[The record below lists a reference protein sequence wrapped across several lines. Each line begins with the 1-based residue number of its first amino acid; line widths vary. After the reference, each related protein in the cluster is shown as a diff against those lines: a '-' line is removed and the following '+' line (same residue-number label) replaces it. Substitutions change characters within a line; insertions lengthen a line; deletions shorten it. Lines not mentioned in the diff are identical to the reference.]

1 MDLKSRLKQ
10 QLGRSKNK
18 PENNPEPVNVQDVEK
33 PDSSEKTVD
42 STPVGEIVE
51 LPGIKE
57 KEKSEPKST
66 SEPKIEEDYLT
77 SHELKYRTILLEKL
91 LSVMDLARIGE
102 IEPEKAKLQ
111 IQDLANNVI
120 IEENLPVNAKSRE
133 RITEAVQFEILGLGP
148 LEYLIRDKRVS
159 DIMINGAKNSYVERA
174 GRLEK
179 STVVFD
185 DDAHLMRIIDRIASQ
200 VGRRVDESSPMVDA
214 RLKDGSRVNAIV
226 PPLALDGPS
235 LSIRRFPA
243 DPLTLKDLIAFGAV
257 TVGMAKLMTAAVEA
271 GKNILIS
278 GGTGSGKTTMLNS
291 LSSYIPEEERI
302 VTIEDA
308 AELQLQ
314 QDHLV
319 RLETRPPNIEGKGE
333 ITARDLV
340 RNALR
345 MRPDRVILGEIRGAE
360 ALDMLQAMN
369 TGHDG
374 SLATVHANTPRDAL
388 SRVENM
394 VAMAGFEL
402 PIKAVRTQI
411 ASAIHLVLQISR
423 LEDGSR
429 RMTALSEIVGMEGEV
444 ITTADIFLYN
454 REGIDEE
461 GNVVGSHKPTGAL
474 PTFLDEL
481 RQRGIQLDLDAFD
494 TMAD

>member
-1 MDLKSRLKQ
+1 MNLKARLKQ
-10 QLGRSKNK
+10 QLNKN
-18 PENNPEPVNVQDVEK
+18 PGSVEDTVETETV
-33 PDSSEKTVD
+33 PDKESVISQEK
-42 STPVGEIVE
+42 I
-51 LPGIKE
+51 
-57 KEKSEPKST
+57 EKSAPVVDIQKHEN
-66 SEPKIEEDYLT
+66 SEEKKTEDSDEMGEYL
-77 SHELKYRTILLEKL
+77 SAHELKYRGILLDKL
-91 LSVMDLARIGE
+91 LSVMDLARISE
-102 IEPEKAKLQ
+102 IDPEKAKTQ
-111 IQDLANNVI
+111 IQNLSNKI
-120 IEENLPVNAKSRE
+120 MLEENFPVNLSSRE

-148 LEYLIRDKRVS
+148 LEYLLRDPTIS
-159 DIMINGAKNSYVERA
+159 DIMINGAKHAYVERR
-174 GRLEK
+174 GRLVKTKVE
-179 STVVFD
+179 FD
-185 DDAHLMRIIDRIASQ
+185 NDAHLMRIIDRIASQ

-243 DPLTLKDLIAFGAV
+243 DPLTLKDLLKFDALS
-257 TVGMAKLMTAAVEA
+257 VGMAKLITASVEA

-314 QDHLV
+314 QDHVV

-345 MRPDRVILGEIRGAE
+345 MRPDRIILGEIRGAE

-374 SLATVHANTPRDAL
+374 SLATIHANSPRDAL

-394 VAMAGFEL
+394 VAMAGYEL
-402 PIKAVRTQI
+402 PIKAVRAQI
-411 ASAIHLVLQISR
+411 ASAINLVLQIAR

-429 RMTALSEIVGMEGEV
+429 RMISLSEIVGMEGDV
-444 ITTADIFLYN
+444 ITTSELFEYHRD
-454 REGIDEE
+454 GIDSD
-461 GNVVGSHKPTGAL
+461 GKVLGSHRPTGAL
-474 PTFLDEL
+474 PTYMDEL
-481 RQRGIQLDLDAFD
+481 RRRGIQLELDAFD
-494 TMAD
+494 AMAGQ

>member
-1 MDLKSRLKQ
+1 VDLKSRLKQ

-429 RMTALSEIVGMEGEV
+429 RMTALSEIVGMEGDV

-461 GNVVGSHKPTGAL
+461 GNVIGSHKPTGAL

>member
-1 MDLKSRLKQ
+1 VS
-10 QLGRSKNK
+10 
-18 PENNPEPVNVQDVEK
+18 
-33 PDSSEKTVD
+33 
-42 STPVGEIVE
+42 STPVVD
-51 LPGIKE
+51 LPDIKKKDK
-57 KEKSEPKST
+57 KETKR
-66 SEPKIEEDYLT
+66 EEDYLT

-111 IQDLANNVI
+111 IQNLANNI
-120 IEENLPVNAKSRE
+120 ILEENLPVNAKSRE

-159 DIMINGAKNSYVERA
+159 DIMINGAKNSYVERG

-179 STVVFD
+179 SAVVFD

-243 DPLTLKDLIAFGAV
+243 DPLTLKDLIGFGAV
-257 TVGMAKLMTAAVEA
+257 TVGMAKLMTASVEA

-314 QDHLV
+314 QDHVV
-319 RLETRPPNIEGKGE
+319 RLETRPPNIEGQGE

-345 MRPDRVILGEIRGAE
+345 MRPDRIILGEIRGAE

-388 SRVENM
+388 GRVENM

-411 ASAIHLVLQISR
+411 ASAIHLILQISR

-444 ITTADIFLYN
+444 ITTADIFVYE

-461 GNVVGSHKPTGAL
+461 GKVIGSHKPTGAL
-474 PTFLDEL
+474 PTYIDEL

-494 TMAD
+494 TMAE

>member
-1 MDLKSRLKQ
+1 MDLKARLKQ
-10 QLGRSKNK
+10 QLGGIKNK
-18 PENNPEPVNVQDVEK
+18 QEKKAKPVVTQETEDSRPAEKVRESASVIDLPELKKRKKNKSNDEE
-33 PDSSEKTVD
+33 EYL
-42 STPVGEIVE
+42 ST
-51 LPGIKE
+51 
-57 KEKSEPKST
+57 
-66 SEPKIEEDYLT
+66 
-77 SHELKYRTILLEKL
+77 HELKYRTILLEKL
-91 LSVMDLARIGE
+91 LSVMDLARVGD
-102 IEPEKAKLQ
+102 IEPDKAKVQ
-111 IQDLANNVI
+111 IQNLANNII
-120 IEENLPVNAKSRE
+120 IEEGLPVNAKSRE

-148 LEYLIRDKRVS
+148 LEYLIRDKRVT
-159 DIMINGAKNSYVERA
+159 DIMINGAKSAYVERG

-179 STVVFD
+179 SAVVFD

-200 VGRRVDESSPMVDA
+200 VGRRIDESSPMVDA
-214 RLKDGSRVNAIV
+214 RLQDGSRVNAIV
-226 PPLALDGPS
+226 PPLALNGPC

-243 DPLTLKDLIAFGAV
+243 DPLTLKDLIKFGAI
-257 TVGMAKLMTAAVEA
+257 TVGMAKFMTASVEA

-291 LSSYIPEEERI
+291 LSNYIPEDERI

-314 QDHLV
+314 QGHVV

-340 RNALR
+340 RNSLR
-345 MRPDRVILGEIRGAE
+345 MRPDRIILGEIRGAE

-374 SLATVHANTPRDAL
+374 SLATIHANTPRDAL

-411 ASAIHLVLQISR
+411 ASAIHLILQISR

-429 RMTALSEIVGMEGEV
+429 RMTALSEIVGMEGDI
-444 ITTADIFLYN
+444 ITTADIFVFD
-454 REGIDEE
+454 RKGVDED
-461 GNVVGSHKPTGAL
+461 GKVLGSHRPTGAL
-474 PTFLDEL
+474 PTYLDEL
-481 RQRGIQLDLDAFD
+481 RQRGIELDLEIFD
-494 TMAD
+494 GMSE

>member
-461 GNVVGSHKPTGAL
+461 GNVIGSHKPTGAL

>member
-1 MDLKSRLKQ
+1 MDLKARLKQ
-10 QLGRSKNK
+10 QLRRGKGEQEEKADPVDIQESKK
-18 PENNPEPVNVQDVEK
+18 TDP
-33 PDSSEKTVD
+33 SEKMTD
-42 STPVGEIVE
+42 STPAVETADIIE
-51 LPGIKE
+51 LPDIKK
-57 KEKSEPKST
+57 KENKEP
-66 SEPKIEEDYLT
+66 EGEQEYLT
-77 SHELKYRTILLEKL
+77 THELKYRTILLEKL

-102 IEPEKAKLQ
+102 IEPEKAKTQ
-111 IQDLANNVI
+111 IQNLANDI
-120 IEENLPVNAKSRE
+120 IQEENFPINAKSRE
-133 RITEAVQFEILGLGP
+133 AVTEAVQFEILGLGP

-159 DIMINGAKNSYVERA
+159 DIMINGAKSAYVERS

-179 STVVFD
+179 TAVKFD

-214 RLKDGSRVNAIV
+214 RLQDGSRVNAIV
-226 PPLALDGPS
+226 PPLALDGPC

-243 DPLTLKDLIAFGAV
+243 DPLTLKDLIGFGAV
-257 TVGMAKLMTAAVEA
+257 TVGMAKLMTASVEA

-291 LSSYIPEEERI
+291 LSSYIPEDERI

-314 QDHLV
+314 QDHIV
-319 RLETRPPNIEGKGE
+319 RLETRPSNIEGQGE

-345 MRPDRVILGEIRGAE
+345 MRPDRIILGEIRGAE

-374 SLATVHANTPRDAL
+374 SLATIHANTPRDAL
-388 SRVENM
+388 GRVENM

-411 ASAIHLVLQISR
+411 SSAIHLILQISR

-429 RMTALSEIVGMEGEV
+429 RMTALSEIVGMEGDV
-444 ITTADIFLYN
+444 ITTADIFVFN
-454 REGIDEE
+454 REGVDEE
-461 GNVVGSHKPTGAL
+461 GKVIGTHRPTGAL
-474 PTFLDEL
+474 PTYLDEL
-481 RQRGIQLDLDAFD
+481 RLRGIQLDLGIFD
-494 TMAD
+494 SMAE

>member
-1 MDLKSRLKQ
+1 VDLKARLKQ
-10 QLGRSKNK
+10 QLGGSKDK
-18 PENNPEPVNVQDVEK
+18 QKKKAEPVNIQEVEK
-33 PDSSEKTVD
+33 TDPSEKAME
-42 STPVGEIVE
+42 STPEVDLPDIVE
-51 LPGIKE
+51 LPDTKKKE
-57 KEKSEPKST
+57 NKKTKTEQ
-66 SEPKIEEDYLT
+66 DYLST
-77 SHELKYRTILLEKL
+77 HELKYRTILLDKL

-102 IEPEKAKLQ
+102 IEPEKAKTQ
-111 IQDLANNVI
+111 IQNLAKDI
-120 IEENLPVNAKSRE
+120 ILEERFPVNAKSRE
-133 RITEAVQFEILGLGP
+133 AIVEAVQFEILGLGP

-159 DIMINGAKNSYVERA
+159 DIMINGAHNAFVERG

-179 STVVFD
+179 TTVKFD

-214 RLKDGSRVNAIV
+214 RLQDGSRVNAIV
-226 PPLALDGPS
+226 PPLALDGPC

-243 DPLTLKDLIAFGAV
+243 DPLTLNDLIGFGAV
-257 TVGMAKLMTAAVEA
+257 TVGMAKLMTASVEI

-319 RLETRPPNIEGKGE
+319 RLETRPPNIEGQGE

-345 MRPDRVILGEIRGAE
+345 MRPDRIILGEIRGAE

-374 SLATVHANTPRDAL
+374 SLATIHANTPRDAL

-411 ASAIHLVLQISR
+411 ASAIHLILQISR

-429 RMTALSEIVGMEGEV
+429 RMTALSEIVGMEGDV
-444 ITTADIFLYN
+444 ITTADIFVFN
-454 REGIDEE
+454 RKGVDEE
-461 GNVVGSHKPTGAL
+461 GKVVGSHRPTGAL
-474 PTFLDEL
+474 PTYLDEL
-481 RQRGIQLDLDAFD
+481 RLRGIQLDLDAFD
-494 TMAD
+494 TMAE

>member
-1 MDLKSRLKQ
+1 MDLKSRLKN
-10 QLGRSKNK
+10 QLGRNKVTQEKDVVTEIRQEDKDSKPSKKNK
-18 PENNPEPVNVQDVEK
+18 EPASV
-33 PDSSEKTVD
+33 
-42 STPVGEIVE
+42 VE
-51 LPGIKE
+51 LSKSKDKKGKKE
-57 KEKSEPKST
+57 T
-66 SEPKIEEDYLT
+66 NNDDDYLT
-77 SHELKYRTILLEKL
+77 THELKYRTVLLEKL
-91 LSVMDLARIGE
+91 LSVMDLARVGE
-102 IEPEKAKLQ
+102 IEPEKAKIQ
-111 IQDLANNVI
+111 IQNLANNI
-120 IEENLPVNAKSRE
+120 MLDEGLPVNAKSRE

-148 LEYLIRDKRVS
+148 LEYLIRDIRVS
-159 DIMINGAKNSYVERA
+159 DIMINGAKNAYVERG

-179 STVVFD
+179 SAVEFD
-185 DDAHLMRIIDRIASQ
+185 DNAHLMRIIDRIASQ

-214 RLKDGSRVNAIV
+214 RLQDGSRVNAIV
-226 PPLALDGPS
+226 PPLALDGPC

-243 DPLTLKDLIAFGAV
+243 DPLTLKDLIGFGAV
-257 TVGMAKLMTAAVEA
+257 TVGMAKLMTASVEA

-314 QDHLV
+314 QDHIV
-319 RLETRPPNIEGKGE
+319 RLETRPPNIEGQGE

-345 MRPDRVILGEIRGAE
+345 MRPDRIILGEIRGAE

-374 SLATVHANTPRDAL
+374 SLATIHANTPRDAL

-402 PIKAVRTQI
+402 PTKAVRTQI
-411 ASAIHLVLQISR
+411 ASAIHLILQITR

-444 ITTADIFLYN
+444 ITTSDIFVYN
-454 REGIDEE
+454 RERINEE
-461 GNVVGSHKPTGAL
+461 GKVVGSHRPTGAL
-474 PTFLDEL
+474 PTYLDEL
-481 RQRGIQLDLDAFD
+481 RQRGIQLDLDVFD
-494 TMAD
+494 TMAE

>member
-1 MDLKSRLKQ
+1 VDLKARLKQ
-10 QLGRSKNK
+10 QLGGNKNK
-18 PENNPEPVNVQDVEK
+18 QQK
-33 PDSSEKTVD
+33 KA
-42 STPVGEIVE
+42 TPVVKQEDE
-51 LPGIKE
+51 
-57 KEKSEPKST
+57 SNKST
-66 SEPKIEEDYLT
+66 HKIMESASVVDLSEIKKKAKKKSNNEEEYLT
-77 SHELKYRTILLEKL
+77 THELKYRTILLEKL
-91 LSVMDLARIGE
+91 LSVMDLARVGE
-102 IEPEKAKLQ
+102 IEVEKARVQ
-111 IQDLANNVI
+111 IHNLANDI
-120 IEENLPVNAKSRE
+120 ILEENLPINAKSRE

-159 DIMINGAKNSYVERA
+159 DIMINGAKKAYVERG

-179 STVVFD
+179 SAVIFD

-214 RLKDGSRVNAIV
+214 RLNDGSRVNAIV
-226 PPLALDGPS
+226 PPLALNGPC

-243 DPLTLKDLIAFGAV
+243 DPLTLKDLINFGAV
-257 TVGMAKLMTAAVEA
+257 TVGMAKLMTASVEA

-291 LSSYIPEEERI
+291 LSNYIPEEERI

-314 QDHLV
+314 QGHVV
-319 RLETRPPNIEGKGE
+319 RLETRPPNIEGQGE

-374 SLATVHANTPRDAL
+374 SLATVHANSPRDAL

-429 RMTALSEIVGMEGEV
+429 RMTALSEIVGMEGDI
-444 ITTADIFLYN
+444 ITTADIFVFN
-454 REGIDEE
+454 RKGLDEE
-461 GNVVGSHKPTGAL
+461 GKVVGTHRPTGVL
-474 PTFLDEL
+474 PTYLDEL

-494 TMAD
+494 TMSE

>member
-1 MDLKSRLKQ
+1 VDLKSRLKQ

-57 KEKSEPKST
+57 KEKSEPKGT

>member
-1 MDLKSRLKQ
+1 MDLKARLKH
-10 QLGRSKNK
+10 QLGGSKK
-18 PENNPEPVNVQDVEK
+18 KQEKKAQPVIIQEVEK
-33 PDSSEKTVD
+33 TDSSEKTTE
-42 STPVGEIVE
+42 STPEVVLPEVIE
-51 LPGIKE
+51 LSDIKKKDQ
-57 KEKSEPKST
+57 KETKLEQ
-66 SEPKIEEDYLT
+66 DYLT
-77 SHELKYRTILLEKL
+77 SHELKYRTILLDKL

-111 IQDLANNVI
+111 IQNLANNVI
-120 IEENLPVNAKSRE
+120 IEESMPVNASSRE

-159 DIMINGAKNSYVERA
+159 DIMVNGANNAYVERG

-179 STVVFD
+179 TNVVFD

-243 DPLTLKDLIAFGAV
+243 DPLTLKDLISFGAV
-257 TVGMAKLMTAAVEA
+257 TVGMAKLMTASVEA

-319 RLETRPPNIEGKGE
+319 RLETRPPNIEGQGE

-374 SLATVHANTPRDAL
+374 SLATIHANTPRDAL

-429 RMTALSEIVGMEGEV
+429 RMTALSEIVGMEGDV
-444 ITTADIFLYN
+444 ITTADIFVYN

-474 PTFLDEL
+474 PTYLDEL

>member
-1 MDLKSRLKQ
+1 MNLKARLKQ
-10 QLGRSKNK
+10 QINKN
-18 PENNPEPVNVQDVEK
+18 PSSMEDTVETETVTENDNSISQEQIEDTAPVVDIQKQAKNEDDKQ
-33 PDSSEKTVD
+33 PDD
-42 STPVGEIVE
+42 SNDI
-51 LPGIKE
+51 
-57 KEKSEPKST
+57 
-66 SEPKIEEDYLT
+66 EDYL
-77 SHELKYRTILLEKL
+77 SAHELKYRVILLDKL
-91 LSVMDLARIGE
+91 LSVMDLARISE
-102 IEPEKAKLQ
+102 IDPEKAKTQ
-111 IQDLANNVI
+111 IQNLSNKI
-120 IEENLPVNAKSRE
+120 MLEENFPVNLSSRE

-148 LEYLIRDKRVS
+148 LEYLLRDTTIS
-159 DIMINGAKNSYVERA
+159 DIMINGAKHAYVERR
-174 GRLEK
+174 GRLVKTKVE
-179 STVVFD
+179 FD
-185 DDAHLMRIIDRIASQ
+185 NDAHLMRIIDRIASQ

-243 DPLTLKDLIAFGAV
+243 DPLTLKDLLKFDALS
-257 TVGMAKLMTAAVEA
+257 VGMAKLITASVEA

-314 QDHLV
+314 QDHVV
-319 RLETRPPNIEGKGE
+319 RLETRPPNIEGQGE

-345 MRPDRVILGEIRGAE
+345 MRPDRIILGEIRGAE

-374 SLATVHANTPRDAL
+374 SLATIHANSPRDAL

-394 VAMAGFEL
+394 VAMAGYEL
-402 PIKAVRTQI
+402 PIKAVRAQI
-411 ASAIHLVLQISR
+411 ASAINLVLQIAR

-429 RMTALSEIVGMEGEV
+429 RMISLSEIVGMEGDV
-444 ITTADIFLYN
+444 ITTSELFEYHRD
-454 REGIDEE
+454 GIDSD
-461 GNVVGSHKPTGAL
+461 GKVLGSHRPTGAL
-474 PTFLDEL
+474 PSYMDEL
-481 RQRGIQLDLDAFD
+481 RRRGIQLELDAFD
-494 TMAD
+494 AMAGQ